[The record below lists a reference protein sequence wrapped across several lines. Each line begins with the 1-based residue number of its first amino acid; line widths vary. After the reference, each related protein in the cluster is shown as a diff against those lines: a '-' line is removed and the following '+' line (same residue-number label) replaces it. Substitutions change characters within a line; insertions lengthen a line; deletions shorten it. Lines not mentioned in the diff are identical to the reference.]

1 MEMAQAASTGPVHLD
16 IRSVRQVIV
25 HPEDEDRFM
34 MTAKEAAR
42 ACQQAQ
48 TEKDLREQFTQF
60 LLYLREWC
68 EKHTAEVRYAYAYP
82 GDGFLNVLICTS
94 GEGYRCEFDDAVTE
108 LDIALTQKFI
118 WLAAEVMQAPES
130 VRDGHISLEKA
141 ILVYV
146 YGDAESSRPASK
158 S

>member
-1 MEMAQAASTGPVHLD
+1 MTTGQTTSAGPMHLD
-16 IRSVRQVIV
+16 VRSVRQVII

-68 EKHTAEVRYAYAYP
+68 EKHAAEVRFAYAYS

-94 GEGYRCEFDDAVTE
+94 GEDYRSEFDDAVTE
-108 LDIALTQKFI
+108 LDIALTKEFE
-118 WLAAEVMQAPES
+118 WLAAEVLQAPES
-130 VRDGHISLEKA
+130 VREGHISLEKA
-141 ILVYV
+141 ILVY
-146 YGDAESSRPASK
+146 GDASSPRSTSES
-158 S
+158 